1 MRTLALLVGA
11 VLLGGCEQNAIQ
23 IDDITAPVTGARVK
37 FFNFAVNAPQVNFF
51 AGTSKVTAISSTT
64 GVESTVGVAYGSAG
78 ASGFYTAIPAGQV
91 AFSGRISA
99 TVDKGLPIATVN
111 AQVADGKAYSV
122 YLSGFYNTTTKAA
135 EGFVVE
141 DNFPDTFDYAGALV
155 RFVNASSNSA
165 PMQLLLRN
173 TTTAAET
180 PVGTTVAYKAGGAF
194 VAFPVGG
201 YDLITR
207 TAGSTTNL
215 ITRTAVA
222 LSAGRV
228 YTITVRGDMTL
239 PSTGTATN
247 RPFLDVTANR

>member
-1 MRTLALLVGA
+1 MPRPRKKAGVRSGSSEPTTYVSS
-11 VLLGGCEQNAIQ
+11 
-23 IDDITAPVTGARVK
+23 VTT
-37 FFNFAVNAPQVNFF
+37 N
-51 AGTSKVTAISSTT
+51 I
-64 GVESTVGVAYGSAG
+64 
-78 ASGFYTAIPAGQV
+78 ASGKYYSYYQSGAYDAALKTAEA
-91 AFSGRISA
+91 
-99 TVDKGLPIATVN
+99 
-111 AQVADGKAYSV
+111 
-122 YLSGFYNTTTKAA
+122 
-135 EGFVVE
+135 FVVE
-141 DNFPDTFDYAGALV
+141 DNFPEAFDYAGALV

-165 PMQLLLRN
+165 PMQLVLRN

-180 PVGTTVAYKAGGAF
+180 PVGSTVAYKAGGAF

-239 PSTGTATN
+239 PSTGTAAN

>member
-1 MRTLALLVGA
+1 MRTLALCLGVVVLGA
-11 VLLGGCEQNAIQ
+11 CDKNAIQ

-37 FFNFAVNAPQVNFF
+37 FFNFSTDAPQVNFF
-51 AGTSKVTAISSTT
+51 AGDRKVTAISSTT
-64 GVESTVGVAYGSAG
+64 GVESTVGVAYGSAAAG
-78 ASGFYTAIPAGQV
+78 GFYVELPAGQV
-91 AFSGRISA
+91 TFSGRISA
-99 TVDKGLPIATVN
+99 TTDNGLAIARIAGQIV
-111 AQVADGKAYSV
+111 DGKAYSV
-122 YLSGFYNTTTKAA
+122 YLSGPYSTTAKTAD
-135 EGFVVE
+135 GFVVE
-141 DNFPDTFDYAGALV
+141 DNFPDSFDFTGALV
-155 RFVNASSNSA
+155 RFVNASANA
-165 PMQLLLRN
+165 TPQQLVLRN
-173 TTTAAET
+173 TTTSAES
-180 PVGTTVAYKAGGAF
+180 PIGATVAYKAGGAF
-194 VAFPVGG
+194 VAVPAGG